1 MIPRYAVVNQ
11 YDREVFE
18 NEWQLPY
25 GYAAE
30 GSFIYTNPKE
40 AIRMLH
46 LICEGDPVIR
56 PDEWIVEK
64 ISEEGREL
72 YYRM

>member
-11 YDREVFE
+11 YERDEFE
-18 NEWQLPY
+18 KEWQLPY
-25 GYAAE
+25 GYGGE
-30 GSFIYTNPKE
+30 DFFVCTNPRM
-40 AIRMLH
+40 AIKMLH
-46 LICEGDPVIR
+46 VKCENLIVR
-56 PDEWIVEK
+56 SDEWIVEK